1 MPLLSPV
8 FREINY
14 QRIRQLDADGFQP
27 ATIARI
33 VNDETRG
40 KEKIL
45 APDIRGYL
53 KLQKMGSERM
63 LVSQKSMNG
72 INGLPHDPKPT

>member
-14 QRIRQLDADGFQP
+14 QRINNLSSQGFTP

-33 VNDETRG
+33 INDETNA

-45 APDIRGYL
+45 APDVRGYL
-53 KLQKMGSERM
+53 KLQRAGSERM
-63 LVSQKSMNG
+63 LVTKK
-72 INGLPHDPKPT
+72 GLDEIKGHPNDPEPA